1 MTPRVPEPG
10 RLAEAE
16 RLLSRRISMY
26 IVAGVT
32 GNTGSVVASELLA
45 AGAPVRVIVRN
56 ESKGAPWKAR
66 GAEVVVAPLEDVEAL
81 ARALGGAQGAY
92 LLLPP
97 DPGSTEFIAS
107 RKRLAQTLAQAAEQA
122 RVPHVVFLSSIAA
135 QFPSGTGP
143 IESVHHGERILGAGK
158 SRMTFVRAAYFLDNW
173 AAVFPVAEKDGV
185 LPSFLPPELRI
196 PMVSTRDIGRT
207 AARALLAPPDRTQII
222 ELAGPE
228 DVSPADIAE
237 QLGTLLGRGVKVQAL
252 PPQAAASAFTSFG
265 FSSHMAELYA
275 ELYSAVPAGR
285 YVWERP
291 AQVTRGEIP
300 LSEALR
306 QLLGR

>member
-1 MTPRVPEPG
+1 
-10 RLAEAE
+10 
-16 RLLSRRISMY
+16 MY

-45 AGAPVRVIVRN
+45 AGAPVRVIVRD

-66 GAEVVVAPLEDVEAL
+66 GAEVAVAPLEDVEVL
-81 ARALGGAQGAY
+81 TRALSGAQGAY

-97 DPGSTEFIAS
+97 DPGATEFITS
-107 RKRLAQTLAQAAEQA
+107 RKRLAETLAQAAERA
-122 RVPHVVFLSSIAA
+122 GVPHIVFLSSIAA
-135 QFPSGTGP
+135 HLPSGTGP

-173 AAVFPVAEKDGV
+173 AAVLPAAAKDGV
-185 LPSFLPPELRI
+185 LPSFVPTELRI
-196 PMVSTRDIGRT
+196 SMVSTRDIGRT
-207 AARALLAPPDRTQII
+207 AARALLAPPDRAQII

-228 DVSPADIAE
+228 DASPADIAD

-252 PPQAAASAFTSFG
+252 PPEAATTAFTSFG
-265 FSSHMAELYA
+265 FSSHLAGLYA
-275 ELYSAVPAGR
+275 EMYGAISAGR
-285 YVWERP
+285 CVFERP
-291 AQVTRGEIP
+291 AEVTRGELP
-300 LSEALR
+300 LREALR